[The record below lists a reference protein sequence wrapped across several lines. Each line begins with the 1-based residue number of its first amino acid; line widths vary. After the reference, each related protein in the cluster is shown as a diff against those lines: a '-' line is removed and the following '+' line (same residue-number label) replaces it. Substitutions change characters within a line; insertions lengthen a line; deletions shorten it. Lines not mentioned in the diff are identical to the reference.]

1 MADTLEITR
10 GLDPMPR
17 PIYTKARDNDR
28 RPWSADEDE
37 TLIRTARS
45 AICSGQ
51 GALEKALPH
60 RRFGVILD
68 RRAQLM
74 EAGLLTIPAPL

>member
-1 MADTLEITR
+1 MSDTIEITR
-10 GLDPMPR
+10 GIDPMPR

-28 RPWSADEDE
+28 RPWTAEEDAA
-37 TLIRTARS
+37 LIRIAS
-45 AICSGQ
+45 AGICNGQ
-51 GALEKALPH
+51 NALKKALPD
-60 RRFGVILD
+60 RKFGVILD